1 MPAPAAAGQ
10 VAGSKRETI
19 DCDSLMRKM
28 ARGLGKLAA
37 TRALW
42 EQLVGYWGEI
52 NGQIED
58 ESGNTPNG

>member
-19 DCDSLMRKM
+19 DRDSLMRKM
-28 ARGLGKLAA
+28 VRGLGKLVA

-52 NGQIED
+52 KWPD
-58 ESGNTPNG
+58 